1 MKSEDTKRII
11 RDIAKQEGLSEW
23 AVELIVRSQYEG
35 VYNVIRSG
43 DMDKP
48 ETLRGVRLNAFCL
61 FQVNRRIIKRL
72 KGTRRIHRSLA
83 DKHQIAD
90 HSITEVDMSKQIEKE
105 EKEVVKEKEREKDV
119 I

>member
-11 RDIAKQEGLSEW
+11 RDIAKQEGLSVW
-23 AVELIVRSQYEG
+23 VVELIVRSQYEG

-61 FQVNRRIIKRL
+61 FKVNTRIIKRL
-72 KGTRRIHRSLA
+72 RGTRRPHRLQIDKRQEA
-83 DKHQIAD
+83 DNSIVEVEA
-90 HSITEVDMSKQIEKE
+90 ITETTKE
-105 EKEVVKEKEREKDV
+105 DV